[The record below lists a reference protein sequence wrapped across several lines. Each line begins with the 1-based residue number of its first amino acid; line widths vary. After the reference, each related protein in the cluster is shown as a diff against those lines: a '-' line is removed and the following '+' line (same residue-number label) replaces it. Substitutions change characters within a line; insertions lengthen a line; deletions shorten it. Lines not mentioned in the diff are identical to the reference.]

1 MRNIPFSPMIFLIA
15 YLCFKSVREQT
26 KFRMT
31 LQPSFQELGGRIQ
44 GKTMT
49 VSSKEPI
56 SFCNKKTPNPL
67 EADDNTESE
76 FLSKE
81 FKRRK
86 NFHHS

>member
-1 MRNIPFSPMIFLIA
+1 MIFLIA

-49 VSSKEPI
+49 VSPKEPI